1 MKVLRAIRAVA
12 ILAVAL
18 PVAIVAGLFLSK
30 GRKCTPEELA
40 ADLDEFASGTEGE
53 MAWDRLE
60 SVPILDPRLEGI
72 RREAMAVNLPLRAE
86 DRDLLGRLAVK
97 ARAFQTKI

>member
-1 MKVLRAIRAVA
+1 MKVLRAILAVA
-12 ILAVAL
+12 IVVVAL
-18 PVAIVAGLFLSK
+18 PVALVAGLLSE

-40 ADLDEFASGTEGE
+40 ADIDEFVSGTEGE

-72 RREAMAVNLPLRAE
+72 RRESMAVNLPLRAE

-97 ARAFQTKI
+97 ARALQTNI

>member
-1 MKVLRAIRAVA
+1 MKVLRAILA
-12 ILAVAL
+12 IAIVVVAL
-18 PVAIVAGLFLSK
+18 PVAIVAGLLSK

-40 ADLDEFASGTEGE
+40 ADLDVFASGTEGE

-97 ARAFQTKI
+97 ARLLTPQAA